1 MLTTGWASWLPQ
13 RTTRRL
19 ETIAALL
26 LVQLDQAAFAQAGQG
41 HFNGTDGTFNDHV
54 AGVDDGGGLLAL
66 EHGGGD
72 LRGVG
77 QVSDAGF

>member
-1 MLTTGWASWLPQ
+1 MV
-13 RTTRRL
+13 
-19 ETIAALL
+19 AAKDHQKVGDHSGLAF
-26 LVQLDQAAFAQAGQG
+26 LVQLDQAAFAQTGQG
-41 HFNGTDGTFNDHV
+41 HFNGTDGAFNDHV